1 MELYIKETG
10 SRNADTIIFIHGSAM
25 AGWVWDGP
33 TKLFNDYHCIVPD
46 LPEHG
51 KSIDVKPFTINKSA
65 EMIVDIINDHTDNGK
80 AHLVG
85 TSLGA
90 QIIIQI
96 LCKTP
101 ELVDH
106 AAISG
111 TLIGSIPHT
120 ETLLKLFNYLIK
132 VYGPVKNTD
141 FFIKA
146 NMKTYNMPKTLFQK
160 FRESTV
166 LITNNSLDRI
176 LKENMFFKRP
186 EGLEEIKVPVLV
198 MTGEKD
204 YKIIKESAIDLLK
217 AIPISEG
224 YSAPNLGHA
233 WNLEDPTLFSSVL
246 RKWISK

>member
-10 SRNADTIIFIHGSAM
+10 SRNADTIIFLHGSAM
-25 AGWVWDGP
+25 AGWVWDGSS
-33 TKLFNDYHCIVPD
+33 KLFNDYHCIIPD

-51 KSIDVKPFTINKSA
+51 KSIDVNPFTINKSA
-65 EMIVDIINDHTDNGK
+65 KMIADIINDHTNNGK

-90 QIIIQI
+90 QIVIRI
-96 LCKTP
+96 LCETP
-101 ELVDH
+101 ELVDN

-111 TLIGSIPHT
+111 TMIGSNPHT
-120 ETLLKLFNYLIK
+120 ETLLELFNYINK

-146 NMKTYNMPKTLFQK
+146 NMRTYNMPKTLFKK
-160 FRESTV
+160 FKESTV
-166 LITNNSLDRI
+166 LITNNSLKRI
-176 LKENMFFKRP
+176 LRENIFFKRP
-186 EGLEEIKVPVLV
+186 ECLEEITVPVLV

-217 AIPISEG
+217 SIPTSEG
-224 YSAPNLGHA
+224 YCAPNLGHA
-233 WNLEDPTLFSSVL
+233 WYLENPALFSSVL